1 MGLINST
8 LTPITVGPP
17 WWNATLSLTKILL
30 AMHHP
35 WHAALTLA
43 NQLCH
48 FHAVIDGCWQH
59 HRPTNRQSGG
69 LPVVSRVDNISIVLV
84 APQGPI
90 NVGAVCRCMMNFG
103 FSDLRLVAP
112 CPEYRSLD
120 ARRMALKA
128 ESLLSHAPVF
138 TTLQQAL
145 ADCHLVI
152 GTTRRAGKYRQD
164 CLTPEQSAAHA
175 LSQSPGS
182 RVAFVFGRE
191 DRGLHTCELDLC
203 QLFVTIPT
211 DNSYPSMNL
220 SHAVALLLY
229 EIRKGAMNADTAS
242 IEDRVPARTSEVE
255 NMFQHMR
262 RTLLAADYLD
272 PQNPDHILRAF
283 RRLFG
288 RTGLSDREV
297 RILQGLWGR
306 IDWIEGQ
313 RRQHCGKS

>member
-1 MGLINST
+1 
-8 LTPITVGPP
+8 
-17 WWNATLSLTKILL
+17 
-30 AMHHP
+30 
-35 WHAALTLA
+35 
-43 NQLCH
+43 
-48 FHAVIDGCWQH
+48 
-59 HRPTNRQSGG
+59 
-69 LPVVSRVDNISIVLV
+69 VVSVDNISIVLV

-103 FSDLRLVAP
+103 FSDLRLVTP

-128 ESLLSHAPVF
+128 ESLLNHAPVF
-138 TTLQQAL
+138 PTLRQAL
-145 ADCHLVI
+145 TDCHLVF
-152 GTTRRAGKYRQD
+152 GTTRRFGKYRED
-164 CLTPEQSAAHA
+164 CLNPEQSAVHA
-175 LSQSPGS
+175 LSQSSGS
-182 RVAFVFGRE
+182 RIAFVFGRE
-191 DRGLHTCELDLC
+191 DRGLHTRELDLC
-203 QLFVTIPT
+203 QFLVTIPT
-211 DNSYPSMNL
+211 DSAYASMNL
-220 SHAVALLLY
+220 SHAVALMLY
-229 EIRKGAMNADTAS
+229 ELRKEALNADMTAN
-242 IEDRVPARTSEVE
+242 DDQLPAQAGDVE

-313 RRQHCGKS
+313 RRKHSGKI